1 MEGSSNEPIPFL
13 SPISFDFLDEDDDR
27 YRYKEE
33 RHITGMCYNNGR
45 NSNSLSLNNNS
56 FPLIDST
63 NNQRPRY
70 PTPSAN
76 AFLGLGAPLLSPL
89 ALDLGPTIPRYPP
102 PPSAAAEAFL
112 CVAETDLLNSRRRAM
127 RSLSSSRGS
136 SPSPLSPIENL
147 ETPPSRSP
155 PGFKRTTPTQGKVA
169 GEEVLVMDGILV
181 DACVNRTVTRPP
193 LDSSGNILYKTEIC
207 NSWVDTGFCRYG
219 SKCQY
224 AHGKEE
230 LRPSRLRKFKPEL
243 CKSFVLTGTCAF
255 GPKCR
260 YSHPEA
266 ARPTKMATTETG
278 LETVEASPAKTA
290 TEADEMVADAE
301 AYINKVLYGPSQRR
315 RLPVFKEICPS
326 DN

>member
-1 MEGSSNEPIPFL
+1 MKGSSNEPIPFL

-45 NSNSLSLNNNS
+45 NSNSLSNNS

-70 PTPSAN
+70 PTPPAN
-76 AFLGLGAPLLSPL
+76 AFLGLGGPLLSPL
-89 ALDLGPTIPRYPP
+89 AVDLGPTIPRYPP

-112 CVAETDLLNSRRRAM
+112 SVAETDLLNSRRRAM

-155 PGFKRTTPTQGKVA
+155 PGFKRTTPTQGKVSR
-169 GEEVLVMDGILV
+169 EEVLVMDGILV

-193 LDSSGNILYKTEIC
+193 LDSSANILYKTEIC

-230 LRPSRLRKFKPEL
+230 LRPSRPRKFKPESPRGS
-243 CKSFVLTGTCAF
+243 KAHQDG
-255 GPKCR
+255 
-260 YSHPEA
+260 E
-266 ARPTKMATTETG
+266 TT
-278 LETVEASPAKTA
+278 ETVEASPAKTA
-290 TEADEMVADAE
+290 TESEEMVAAAIGGSITDAE

-315 RLPVFKEICPS
+315 RLPVFEEICPS